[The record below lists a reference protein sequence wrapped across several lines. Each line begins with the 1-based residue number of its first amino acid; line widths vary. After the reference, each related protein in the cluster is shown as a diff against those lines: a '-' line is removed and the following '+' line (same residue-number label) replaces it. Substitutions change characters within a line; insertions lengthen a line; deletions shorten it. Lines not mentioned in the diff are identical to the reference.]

1 METIRVFP
9 LIWASSQYGC
19 AAALFWKHSQKEP
32 ADMGRLTRE
41 EKEIIAYNICEQR
54 KLRYPGHGGGKKCA
68 AAFGIPPQ
76 QWSPWESGSRT
87 PDDNRLNQIAKFFE
101 VTVAD
106 LRREPENWEKIYPGW
121 MSTKRKSRKRDA
133 ETMAIVTTSPQTL
146 PVAAPIAFG
155 TGDND
160 MPSILAVL
168 AASHGKAVAGEMSA
182 ADYAGKMRQLLDFA
196 RFLFGT

>member
-1 METIRVFP
+1 
-9 LIWASSQYGC
+9 
-19 AAALFWKHSQKEP
+19 
-32 ADMGRLTRE
+32 MGRLTRE

-106 LRREPENWEKIYPGW
+106 LRREPENWAKIYPGW
-121 MSTKRKSRKRDA
+121 METKRKPRKAPVDVFA
-133 ETMAIVTTSPQTL
+133 PTPQPPPVTTPTVAAA
-146 PVAAPIAFG
+146 PVAD
-155 TGDND
+155 DND
-160 MPSILAVL
+160 MVAILALL
-168 AASHGKAVAGEMSA
+168 AASHGKVAAGEISA
-182 ADYAGKMRQLLDFA
+182 ADYAGKMRQLLEFA
-196 RFLFGT
+196 RFLFGK

>member
-1 METIRVFP
+1 
-9 LIWASSQYGC
+9 
-19 AAALFWKHSQKEP
+19 
-32 ADMGRLTRE
+32 MGRLTRE
-41 EKEIIAYNICEQR
+41 EKEIIAYNISEQR

-87 PDDNRLNQIAKFFE
+87 PDDNRLNQIAAFFE

-106 LRREPENWEKIYPGW
+106 LRREPENWEKVFPSW
-121 MSTKRKSRKRDA
+121 MATKRKSRKRDIQ
-133 ETMAIVTTSPQTL
+133 TMEMFATPIQTL
-146 PVAAPIAFG
+146 PTAEPVAFSA
-155 TGDND
+155 GDND
-160 MPSILAVL
+160 MASILTVL

-182 ADYAGKMRQLLDFA
+182 ADYVGKMRQLLDFA